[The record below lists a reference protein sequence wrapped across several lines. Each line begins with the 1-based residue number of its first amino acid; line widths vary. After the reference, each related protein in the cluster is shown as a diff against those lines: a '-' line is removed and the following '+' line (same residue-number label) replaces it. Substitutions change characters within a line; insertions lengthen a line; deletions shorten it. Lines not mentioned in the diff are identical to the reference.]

1 MMASRRVFIRLT
13 ATLAAATASQFLLE
27 ACSVAPNTAAPTSQ
41 SAAPAATPATAIPT
55 SAAASATSA
64 PTTAAAS
71 VATSKPADSAASAG
85 RGGLKLPSYVPIAA
99 VKPDLPGNETIPDGY
114 LQYPKSTFKSVS
126 ATPGAGG
133 DITWMTYTIVPN
145 AALGDNA
152 AWQEV
157 NKQVGANLVMQL
169 TPFADYAARL
179 QTVLAGDDLPDLIFI
194 QGLQPEQARLLA
206 AKFADLT
213 PYLSGDAVKDYP
225 NLANL
230 PSISWKST
238 IFNNAIYAVPTAYM
252 RFFWMLWARQ
262 EMLDAIGAP
271 LPATADDFKRILMQL
286 NRPQDGVW
294 GIASHV
300 NNAFDVWS
308 ASGGMYAAMFGAP
321 NQWAESGG
329 KFTST
334 FETDQFKA
342 AVGFARDLYAG
353 GVYSPDSLTWNIL
366 QKRTNFT
373 AGKFAFEYDGM
384 TINLWNDAAKVNPA
398 TKLRQPVPPP
408 ADGSKGHYWY
418 GNCTFGI
425 TAIKKASPDRV
436 KEILRVMDYL
446 AAPIGSEEYLLLH
459 YGVKGVDYDFDANGN
474 PTLTQRGQA
483 DSMPWGAGTV
493 TVPNP
498 PQILF
503 DPADPEF
510 ARVIQGDQ
518 KSMDAVGVS
527 DPSIG
532 LYSNTN
538 AAKGG
543 LLAQAM
549 TDGLTEIVKGTQPL
563 TAFDQLVADWKK
575 NGGDQIRAE
584 YEQAFGAANA

>member
-1 MMASRRVFIRLT
+1 MPDRRAFLRLGV
-13 ATLAAATASQFLLE
+13 TLAAGGASQFLLE
-27 ACSVAPNTAAPTSQ
+27 ACTPAPTASAPTVGSTPPSGAASNAPTS
-41 SAAPAATPATAIPT
+41 AAPRAAAATPA
-55 SAAASATSA
+55 SA
-64 PTTAAAS
+64 
-71 VATSKPADSAASAG
+71 V
-85 RGGLKLPSYVPIAA
+85 KLPTYVPIGS
-99 VKPDLPGNETIPDGY
+99 VKPDLPGGSETVPDGY
-114 LQYPKSTFKSVS
+114 LKFPKDTFRSV
-126 ATPGAGG
+126 ADKPGTGG

-157 NKQVGANLVMQL
+157 NRQVGANLVMQL
-169 TPFADYAARL
+169 TPFADYTARL
-179 QTVLAGDDLPDLIFI
+179 QTVLAGDDLPDVIFI
-194 QGLQPEQARLLA
+194 QGLQAEQARLLA

-213 PYLSGDAVKDYP
+213 PYLSGDSVKDYP

-230 PSISWKST
+230 PTISWKST
-238 IFNNAIYAVPTAYM
+238 LFNNAIYAVPTAYM
-252 RFFWMLWARQ
+252 RFFWMLWAHQ
-262 EMLDAIGAP
+262 EMLDAAGAP
-271 LPATADDFKRILMQL
+271 LPTTADDFKRVLMQL

-294 GIASHV
+294 AIASHV
-300 NNAFDVWS
+300 NNSFDVWS

-342 AVGFARDLYAG
+342 AVGFARDLYAAG
-353 GVYSPDSLTWNIL
+353 LYSPDSLTYNIL
-366 QKRTNFT
+366 QKRTNFA

-384 TINLWNDAAKVNPA
+384 TINLWNDARKVNPA
-398 TKLRQPVPPP
+398 VKLRQPLPPP

-418 GNCTFGI
+418 GNGTFGI

-436 KEILRVMDYL
+436 KEILRVMNYL

-459 YGVKGVDYDFDANGN
+459 YGVKGTDYDFDANGN
-474 PTLTQRGQA
+474 PTLTAKGQA
-483 DSMPWGAGTV
+483 DVMPWGAGTV

-503 DPADPEF
+503 DPDDPNF

-518 KSMDAVGVS
+518 KAMDAVGVS

-543 LLAQAM
+543 VLAQAM
-549 TDGLTEIVKGTQPL
+549 IDGLTEIVKGTQPL
-563 TAFDQLVADWKK
+563 GAFDQLVADWKK
-575 NGGDQIRAE
+575 NGGEQIRGE
-584 YEQAFGAANA
+584 YEQAFTSAV